1 VRKLNPLP
9 GDILTNDPATTTQ
22 STVAP
27 PEGVKP
33 SPWILNPILDYL
45 FVAGGA
51 VWLAVLANQLL
62 LGNELPFDKTDP
74 RKIGLLTVIIVSQ
87 HLFFNAHNVATYFRL
102 WGSESDQQAFK
113 FYRTKLLYAAIAL
126 YVLAILMQQ
135 LIGVLVTVYLVTTFW
150 HWAMQTFGIAL
161 VYCEKRGYTV
171 SRFEKASFRALMIM
185 LSLLAGVRFFTDETY
200 SPYTLYGAA
209 TPFWMAPSGSMAA
222 QAVLHVSLVLF
233 CISAAVFLIAVVRKL
248 FVDKKFI
255 PAPVLLMLATI
266 GALGLTSKP
275 INVLL
280 WIYIPALYHGSQ
292 YMALNLSYSLHERG
306 LVEPTARTIT
316 KQLRDWPAINWIGK
330 AVLVGCAVYVILPH
344 VVSLVNLTGYDE
356 ALGLTLAV
364 VNFHQFA
371 TDAAIWH
378 LGNGRIR
385 KNLVA

>member
-1 VRKLNPLP
+1 MNPLP
-9 GDILTNDPATTTQ
+9 GDILTNDPVTIAQ
-22 STVAP
+22 STEAP

-33 SPWILNPILDYL
+33 SPWILNPVLDYL

-51 VWLAVLANQLL
+51 AWLAVLANQLL
-62 LGNELPFDKTDP
+62 LGNDLPFDKSDP

-102 WGSESDQQAFK
+102 WGSEPDQQAFK
-113 FYRTKLLYAAIAL
+113 FYRTKLLYAAVAL
-126 YVLAILMQQ
+126 YVLAIFMQQ

-161 VYCEKRGYTV
+161 IYCEKRGYTV
-171 SRFEKASFRALMIM
+171 SKFEKASFRALMTM
-185 LSLLAGVRFFTDETY
+185 LSLHAGVRFFTDETF

-222 QAVLHVSLVLF
+222 QAVLQVSMVLL
-233 CISAAVFLIAVVRKL
+233 CISAFVFFIAIARKL
-248 FVDKKFI
+248 FVDKRSL
-255 PAPVLLMLATI
+255 PAPIFLMLATI
-266 GALGLTSKP
+266 AALGLTKKP
-275 INVLL
+275 MNVLL

-292 YMALNLSYSLHERG
+292 YMALNLSYSLRERG
-306 LVEPTARTIT
+306 LVDPNSRTIT
-316 KQLRDWPAINWIGK
+316 KQLRDWPAINWFGK